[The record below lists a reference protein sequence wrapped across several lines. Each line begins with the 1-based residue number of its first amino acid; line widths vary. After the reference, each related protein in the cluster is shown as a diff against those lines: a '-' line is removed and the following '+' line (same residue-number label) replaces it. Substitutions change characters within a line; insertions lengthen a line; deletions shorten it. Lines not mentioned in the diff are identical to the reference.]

1 MDGSSRT
8 ERSIELKYSKGDIME
23 TIMSFAA
30 IQAVVAKQ
38 KAYEAS
44 YSLSGFRNEI
54 KEVLKE
60 FDFSTLTLDSYRSS
74 IPDMEHASYHKSILD
89 NKISMEKVFSVVIEA
104 VTMNHSYLEHRI
116 LGYKI
121 GQKVCPKKVVIDG
134 QTKRASVST
143 KLTLGANIV
152 QFLKTKGFLQN
163 RIVSGDN
170 KHTHNIVEPT
180 SNFMNFMQEA
190 GLYHAAAR
198 VRSGGAG
205 YRMMPHSSERA
216 GGNYLTPKTM
226 LKGVNLQSQSACQA
240 LNKCQEVVFRL
251 IPDDKLIPLLE
262 EYKQQDKW
270 YDKDGVFMDK
280 EWNKLIVDILRF
292 KDQDIHIPFA
302 FEDSSGRMHSRSPY
316 INPQGDS
323 FQKAM
328 LTIDG
333 EEIHKYD
340 CRNNNLQVYALLGS
354 DEKVGARVGLVA
366 KELEDL
372 RNALAA
378 RLNNWIQKDV
388 FIKDTV
394 KHLVMIMYYGGMEK
408 QLLDTLST
416 IQDDERY
423 AGKCTIRDLVPED
436 KKEGLYKFITDVME
450 ELAPAAMKLM
460 NLIYRFNDE
469 NQTRYTW
476 TMPDGFVVDYET
488 TQVFTNKGYYIDIAE
503 EETHSVSIEAQ
514 LPYNTKFSRSL
525 APNIVR
531 SVESYIAREVVRRAD
546 FPISLVH
553 DSYGVKEC
561 DVPTVNQLVKEVMA
575 DVNEMNL
582 LHDILTQINPKKG
595 FRVTRDGLTR
605 EMIMAGS
612 PLSKE

>member
-1 MDGSSRT
+1 MTNLST
-8 ERSIELKYSKGDIME
+8 
-23 TIMSFAA
+23 FAA
-30 IQAVVAKQ
+30 IQAASAKQ
-38 KAYEAS
+38 KEYEAT
-44 YSLSGFRNEI
+44 YSIGGFRTKV
-54 KEVLKE
+54 KEVLKDL
-60 FDFSTLTLDSYRSS
+60 DFTTLILDEYANS
-74 IPDMEHASYHKSILD
+74 IPDSIEHASYHRDLLNSKV
-89 NKISMEKVFSVVIEA
+89 SMEKVFSVVIEA

-121 GQKVCPKKVVIDG
+121 GQKVCPKKIVIG
-134 QTKRASVST
+134 GETKRSSVST
-143 KLTLGANIV
+143 KLSLGGNIV
-152 QFLKTKGFLQN
+152 QFLKVKGFL
-163 RIVSGDN
+163 RSKVFSGEN
-170 KHTHNIVEPT
+170 KHTHNTVEPT
-180 SNFMNFMQEA
+180 DKFMCFMQDA
-190 GLYHAAAR
+190 GLYQAAAN

-205 YRMMPHSSERA
+205 YRMLPHSTESA
-216 GGNYLTPKTM
+216 GGNYLNSTTM
-226 LKGVNLQSQSACQA
+226 LKGLELQSAQACKA
-240 LNKCQEVVFRL
+240 LNKNQEVAFKL
-251 IPDDKLIPLLE
+251 LPDDKLVPLLE
-262 EYKQQDKW
+262 EYRKQDKW
-270 YDKDGVFMDK
+270 FDKDGLFMGK
-280 EWNKLIVDILRF
+280 EWNKLITDISTF
-292 KDQDIHIPFA
+292 KDEAIYIPFA
-302 FEDSSGRMHSRSPY
+302 FEKSSGRMHSRSPY

-328 LTIDG
+328 LTIEG

-366 KELEDL
+366 EELEDL
-372 RNALAA
+372 RNTLAA

-408 QLLDTLST
+408 QLLDSLST

-423 AGKCTIRDLVPED
+423 AGKYTIRDLVPDD
-436 KKEGLYKFITDVME
+436 KKEGLYNFICDVME

-460 NLIYRFNDE
+460 NLIYAFNNE

-488 TQVFTNKGYYIDIAE
+488 ASVFKNKGYYVDISQGI
-503 EETHSVSIEAQ
+503 THSISIEAQ
-514 LPYNTKFSRSL
+514 MPHNTKFNRSL

-561 DVPTVNQLVKEVMA
+561 DVAAVNLLVKEVMA
-575 DVNEMNL
+575 DVNDMSL
-582 LHDILTQINPKKG
+582 LADILVQLDPSKEFRITKG
-595 FRVTRDGLTR
+595 GLTR
-605 EMIMAGS
+605 DMIMAGS
-612 PLSKE
+612 PLARE